1 MLNRRGF
8 TLVETVISIAIM
20 ALVIVNVLGVFA
32 IGNNAIKKSKS
43 IVTATN
49 VAEKKIA
56 EIKNFCTTYKDYNVD
71 ITDTDIS
78 DNISGNN
85 ITINPVPPFKLWQ
98 SPPAPMT
105 ATSIYGIEK
114 IDNVGDFKFEIEIN
128 DYIDS
133 SLITVYDIKKVM
145 VTVKWIDPPSM
156 EEKKSSIIT
165 LIAKE

>member
-1 MLNRRGF
+1 MFNRRGF
-8 TLVETVISIAIM
+8 TLIETVMSIAIM

-43 IVTATN
+43 IVIATN
-49 VAEKKIA
+49 VAEKKIS
-56 EIKNFCTTYKDYNVD
+56 EIKNLCTIYKDYNVN
-71 ITDTDIS
+71 ITDTDIT
-78 DNISGNN
+78 DNISGSN
-85 ITINPVPPFKLWQ
+85 ITITPMPPFKLWQ
-98 SPPAPMT
+98 KPPASMT

-133 SLITVYDIKKVM
+133 YLTTIYDVKKVM